1 MARKKEKQYFMQQL
15 IKALSKALK
24 KEIVFEKNNTYTVS
38 MDKQTEK
45 RVQKIIN
52 ETRAYVQ
59 DQVDQGANLV
69 EVAQVMLAMSREAI
83 VDAYGEQLADSYIHS
98 QISQLQNE
106 ENNPTLH

>member
-1 MARKKEKQYFMQQL
+1 M
-15 IKALSKALK
+15 
-24 KEIVFEKNNTYTVS
+24 N
-38 MDKQTEK
+38 KQTEK

-52 ETRAYVQ
+52 ETRSFVQ
-59 DQVDQGANLV
+59 DQVDQGGNLV

-106 ENNPTLH
+106 ENNPTVH

>member
-15 IKALSKALK
+15 IKALSKTLK

>member
-1 MARKKEKQYFMQQL
+1 MVKKKEKQYFMQQL

-38 MDKQTEK
+38 MNKQTEK

-52 ETRAYVQ
+52 ETRSFVQ
-59 DQVDQGANLV
+59 DQVDQGGNLV
-69 EVAQVMLAMSREAI
+69 EIAQVMLAMSREAI